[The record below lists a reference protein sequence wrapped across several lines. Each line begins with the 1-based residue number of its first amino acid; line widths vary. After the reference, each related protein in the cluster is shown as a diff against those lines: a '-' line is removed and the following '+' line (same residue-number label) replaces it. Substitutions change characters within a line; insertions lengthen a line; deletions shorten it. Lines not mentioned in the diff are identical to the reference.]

1 MDGKGYISNPYLSVS
16 SVLSNYHK
24 ILIRDSVKKEF
35 ENKYDSL
42 RDEMYGKLRDEIYA
56 KLRNDLVKDLTDDL
70 HKKLKSDLEN
80 LRRDDWERIGSP
92 DIK

>member
-24 ILIRDSVKKEF
+24 ILITDSVKKEF
-35 ENKYDSL
+35 ESKYNCL
-42 RDEMYGKLRDEIYA
+42 REELYEKLREELYA
-56 KLRNDLVKDLTDDL
+56 KLREELASEVY
-70 HKKLKSDLEN
+70 KKLKNDLEN